1 MKKIL
6 FILCYFPCIIAAC
19 KQNKGKAQTEKAQ
32 HDTEINID
40 TSFALL
46 PPNDM
51 ELYREKVKAYY
62 EQHLKRTGFSG
73 EFLVAKNGQVIYEDY
88 AGYADFR
95 TRTPMTSTTSLHI
108 ASTSK
113 TFTGMTLLRLWEQG
127 RVSLDDDMHKF
138 FPNFPYNGVTVKQLL
153 SHRSGLPNYLTFMD
167 KGWDKHKKAT
177 NEDVLNFM
185 IQNRPPIAA
194 LPNRR
199 FQYCNTNFL
208 LLALIIEKIT
218 RQPFPKYMKDSV
230 FTPLGLTNTYVFSID
245 DADDYVPT
253 YSVSR
258 PFPMDHL
265 DCTYGDKNVYSTAR
279 DLLKWDKALYKGRF
293 VKKSTL
299 EMAYE
304 PRSNESRSEHNYG
317 YAWRMLIKPDQK
329 IIYHNGFWH
338 GTNTC
343 FTRLIQDTVTI
354 IVIGNK
360 TNGNIYRCKEL
371 GALFTGK
378 EDNSDMD
385 E

>member
-1 MKKIL
+1 M
-6 FILCYFPCIIAAC
+6 
-19 KQNKGKAQTEKAQ
+19 
-32 HDTEINID
+32 
-40 TSFALL
+40 
-46 PPNDM
+46 
-51 ELYREKVKAYY
+51 
-62 EQHLKRTGFSG
+62 
-73 EFLVAKNGQVIYEDY
+73 
-88 AGYADFR
+88 
-95 TRTPMTSTTSLHI
+95 TPTTSLHI

-138 FPNFPYNGVTVKQLL
+138 FPNFPYNGITVKQLL
-153 SHRSGLPNYLTFMD
+153 SHRSGLPNYLNFMD
-167 KGWDKHKKAT
+167 KGWDKHQKAT
-177 NEDVLNFM
+177 NQDVLNFM
-185 IQNRPPIAA
+185 IQNKPPIAA

-218 RQPFPKYMKDSV
+218 RQPFPQYMKDSV
-230 FTPLGLTNTYVFSID
+230 FTPLGLANTYVFSIK

-253 YSVSR
+253 YSFSR

-360 TNGNIYRCKEL
+360 TNGNIYRCKEIATML
-371 GALFTGK
+371 TGK
-378 EDNSDMD
+378 EDNSETD